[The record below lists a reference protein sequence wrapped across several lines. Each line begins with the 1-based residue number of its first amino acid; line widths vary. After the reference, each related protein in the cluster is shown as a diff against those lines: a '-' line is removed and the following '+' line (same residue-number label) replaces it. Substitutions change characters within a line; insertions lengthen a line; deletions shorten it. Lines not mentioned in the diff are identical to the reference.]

1 MDLAHQKVLVVGF
14 GKTGEAL
21 TEFLYKRGARV
32 KISENKRADELEM
45 DPVCWQERG
54 VEVETGAHSLDSF
67 LEADLIIPSPGVL
80 PSLPELLA
88 ARAHGIKI
96 LSEIELAFRFLKGKI
111 VGITGSNGKSTTA
124 TLAHKILKEAGLKS
138 FLAGNIGT
146 PLISFVDRSRDD
158 HIYVTEISSFQL
170 HFGELFKAPMAAFLN
185 ISVNHLDWHG
195 SFEDYYAAKRK
206 LLMGQD
212 REDTAILNR
221 DDRLVWGLR
230 KEVSSRVFGFSR
242 KRPVS
247 RGCSIRDGWVVLSD
261 KRDEKILAVEAIPL
275 LGAHNQENV
284 MAAAIVGHL
293 FEVPAARMRRSI
305 RDFQSLEHR
314 LEKVLTLKGVAFV
327 NDSKA
332 TSVDATIKA
341 LQSFDQ
347 QIVLILG
354 GRDKGDDFTR
364 LRKIVKEKVRKMIL
378 IGEAEGKIG
387 DSLRGASPMAAASS
401 MREAVGLGFAS
412 ALPGDIVL
420 LAPACTSFDM
430 FRNFEDRG
438 RVFKAEVRR
447 LARKYKKERV

>member
-96 LSEIELAFRFLKGKI
+96 ISEIELAFRFLKGKI

-170 HFGELFKAPMAAFLN
+170 HFGEMFKAPVAAFLN

-230 KEVSSRVFGFSR
+230 KEISSRVFGFSR

-247 RGCSIRDGWVVLSD
+247 RGCSVRDGWVVLSD
-261 KRDEKILAVEAIPL
+261 KRDEKIMPVEAIPL

-284 MAAAIVGHL
+284 MAAALVGHL

-305 RDFQSLEHR
+305 RDFQGLEHR

-364 LRKIVKEKVRKMIL
+364 LRKIVKEKVREIIL

-387 DSLRGASPMAAASS
+387 DSLRGAAPMAAASS

-412 ALPGDIVL
+412 AAAG
-420 LAPACTSFDM
+420 
-430 FRNFEDRG
+430 
-438 RVFKAEVRR
+438 
-447 LARKYKKERV
+447 